1 MANELRIDLSD
12 PAMQEAFA
20 DCQPGEAHTVTMEI
34 YVNENGEELVADV
47 DPEGVEK
54 YSDDGLEED
63 GYGDEAEP
71 KAVAII
77 IKNGDAK
84 QA

>member
-20 DCQPGEAHTVTMEI
+20 DCQPGEVHTVTMEI

-54 YSDDGLEED
+54 YSDSEYEEEE
-63 GYGDEAEP
+63 YGEDTEP

>member
-54 YSDDGLEED
+54 YSDDDEYED
-63 GYGDEAEP
+63 DSEPDAEP
-71 KAVAII
+71 KAVTIVM
-77 IKNGDAK
+77 KKGDAK
-84 QA
+84 PT

>member
-20 DCQPGEAHTVTMEI
+20 DCQPGETHAISLDVS
-34 YVNENGEELVADV
+34 VSENGEELVADI
-47 DPEGVEK
+47 DPESVEK
-54 YSDDGLEED
+54 YLDDGFEED
-63 GYGDEAEP
+63 PEYGEDTEP

-77 IKNGDAK
+77 IKKGDAK
-84 QA
+84 